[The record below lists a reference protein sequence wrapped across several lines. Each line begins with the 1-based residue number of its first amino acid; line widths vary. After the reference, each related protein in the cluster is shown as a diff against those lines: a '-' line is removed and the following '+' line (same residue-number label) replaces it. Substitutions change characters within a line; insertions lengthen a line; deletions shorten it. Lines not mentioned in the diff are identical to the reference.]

1 MQTFFLF
8 LHIRLGLS
16 QKNSE
21 FYCPRVDEAVRK
33 GKLIPLN
40 AVIINQE
47 MTDVT
52 EHRTVLKKLRRNQ
65 GNTDKQD
72 KRINKDKS
80 RNKLMK

>member
-8 LHIRLGLS
+8 LQIRLGWS
-16 QKNSE
+16 QKNSQ
-21 FYCPRVDEAVRK
+21 FYCPRVDKARRK

-40 AVIINQE
+40 AVIINQA
-47 MTDVT
+47 MTDLT
-52 EHRTVLKKLRRNQ
+52 EHRIRLKKLRRNQ

-80 RNKLMK
+80 RNELMK